1 MPGLDYDAYMSCRE
15 KSFDGKQ
22 LENER
27 ALRWKP
33 YKARPQ
39 FNTVKWD
46 GLSSTF
52 RHFKRAIEGHLI
64 QAGAG
69 YMIKST
75 FVVNY
80 QEHGLPYL
88 NSLVF
93 WDMYKQSVHQAPWD
107 REYLYGILVTA
118 TMKIQHKTL
127 IKYEH
132 NMDGIL
138 AWQELCREYEYDGS
152 KELRL
157 EQLEALAQTPF
168 SDKVPGGMATYI
180 DKLQAYL

>member
-1 MPGLDYDAYMSCRE
+1 M
-15 KSFDGKQ
+15 
-22 LENER
+22 
-27 ALRWKP
+27 
-33 YKARPQ
+33 
-39 FNTVKWD
+39 
-46 GLSSTF
+46 
-52 RHFKRAIEGHLI
+52 I
-64 QAGAG
+64 Q
-69 YMIKST
+69 ST

-88 NSLVF
+88 SSLVF

-157 EQLEALAQTPF
+157 EQLEALAQTPY
-168 SDKVPGGMATYI
+168 SEKVPGGMATYI
-180 DKLQAYL
+180 DKLQAILAKLETISPGDYSDSRKKKECYYQVSELHQACCI